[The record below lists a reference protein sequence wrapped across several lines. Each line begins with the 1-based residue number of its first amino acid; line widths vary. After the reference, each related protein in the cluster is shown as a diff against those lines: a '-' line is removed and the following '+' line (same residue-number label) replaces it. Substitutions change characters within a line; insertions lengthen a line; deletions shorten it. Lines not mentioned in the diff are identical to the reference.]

1 MADEKFLKRWSRDK
15 LTKTRDADSL
25 DSIVEIDEEQA
36 ALPDIPESETDAPDD
51 QPPITTLLSGFRACW
66 VNSFGAES

>member
-25 DSIVEIDEEQA
+25 DSIVEID
-36 ALPDIPESETDAPDD
+36 
-51 QPPITTLLSGFRACW
+51 
-66 VNSFGAES
+66 